1 MTIAPAPLELR
12 AAPAGLPDPDVT
24 PPVVAERGDPFAT
37 LRVIHL
43 LARIPRGRAL
53 RLSDLVDRLNAE
65 HVDWLFDQAIVTDV
79 VVQLQANWMTDYR
92 NVGGLVVED
101 SPFGPTVALEDSSR
115 VDPWIVRQATLAR
128 AACDDA
134 LLAFSRRDRVTGE

>member
-12 AAPAGLPDPDVT
+12 SAPPGLPDTRVA
-24 PPVVAERGDPFAT
+24 PPVVAERGDPFAR

-43 LARIPRGRAL
+43 LARVPRGRAL
-53 RLSDLVDRLNAE
+53 RISDLVDRLNAE
-65 HVDWLFDQAIVTDV
+65 HLDWLFDPAVVTDV
-79 VVQLQANWMTDYR
+79 VVQLQANWMADYR
-92 NVGGLVVED
+92 NAQGIAVED

-128 AACDDA
+128 AACDAA